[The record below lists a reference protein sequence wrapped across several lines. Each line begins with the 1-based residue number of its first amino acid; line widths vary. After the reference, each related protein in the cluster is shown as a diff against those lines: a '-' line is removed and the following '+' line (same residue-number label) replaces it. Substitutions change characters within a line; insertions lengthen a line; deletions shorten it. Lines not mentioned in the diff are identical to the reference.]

1 MRGSVNADGAFI
13 GDKGTPPGPEPH
25 DPAGTLLHALFLRP
39 SQGSLGKDHILTC
52 NLPLAHAKPLETSH
66 IVRGGIRPS
75 SPLRSLELFTNR
87 YEGGASS
94 DTAPGSGWPMV
105 LSGCHPPS

>member
-66 IVRGGIRPS
+66 IPVRSEVASGRR
-75 SPLRSLELFTNR
+75 LRSGVSRTFHE
-87 YEGGASS
+87 
-94 DTAPGSGWPMV
+94 PI
-105 LSGCHPPS
+105 

>member
-52 NLPLAHAKPLETSH
+52 NLPLAHAKPLEPPTSRSGQRWH
-66 IVRGGIRPS
+66 QAVVS
-75 SPLRSLELFTNR
+75 AQESLELFTNR
-87 YEGGASS
+87 
-94 DTAPGSGWPMV
+94 
-105 LSGCHPPS
+105 

>member
-1 MRGSVNADGAFI
+1 MRVSGNADGAFI

-66 IVRGGIRPS
+66 IPVRS
-75 SPLRSLELFTNR
+75 EVDQAVVSAQESLELFTNR

-105 LSGCHPPS
+105 